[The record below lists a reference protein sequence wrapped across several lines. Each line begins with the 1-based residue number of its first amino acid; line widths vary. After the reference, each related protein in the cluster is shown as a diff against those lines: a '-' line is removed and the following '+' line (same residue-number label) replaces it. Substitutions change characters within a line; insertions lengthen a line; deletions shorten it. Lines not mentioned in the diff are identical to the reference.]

1 VGGRPGPLPDPP
13 MAQLRGFPDL
23 GRCRVM
29 GVINVTPDSFSDGG
43 RHLDP
48 DAAVEHG
55 LRLLHDGADLLDVGG
70 ESTRPGAAR
79 VDADEEIRRIAPVV
93 RGLAAA
99 GAIVSIDTMR
109 RRTAEKAL
117 DCGAVMVNDVSGGQ
131 ADPELPRLVAEAGV
145 PYVVMHWRGPSDRMN
160 QLAEYDDVVTDV
172 CRELR
177 AQLEQV
183 VRAGVAEEQ
192 LVIDPGLGFAKTA
205 VHNWRLLAR
214 VDSLLGLGRP
224 VLIGASRKSF
234 LGALLGRDDQ
244 PRAVEDRED
253 ATAAVT
259 ALVAHAGAWG
269 VRVHE
274 TRASRDAVQVAAA
287 VRSATES

>member
-1 VGGRPGPLPDPP
+1 MGGRPGPLPDSSV
-13 MAQLRGFPDL
+13 AQLRGFPDL

-55 LRLLHDGADLLDVGG
+55 LRLLREGADLLDVGG

-93 RGLAAA
+93 SALAAA
-99 GAIVSIDTMR
+99 GATVSIDTMR
-109 RRTAEKAL
+109 RRTAERAL
-117 DCGAVMVNDVSGGQ
+117 DCGALMVNDVSGGQ
-131 ADPELPRLVAEAGV
+131 ADPELPRLVAESGV

-160 QLAEYDDVVTDV
+160 ELAEYDDVVADV

-183 VRAGVAEEQ
+183 MRAGVAEEQ

-205 VHNWRLLAR
+205 AHNWWLLAG
-214 VDSLLGLGRP
+214 VESLLGLGRP

-234 LGALLGRDDQ
+234 LGALLGEEGL

-253 ATAAVT
+253 ATAAVS

-274 TRASRDAVQVAAA
+274 AKPSRDAVQVAAA
-287 VRSATES
+287 VRAVAES